1 MKKLLMAAVF
11 ALALCAAGGP
21 SAVLAQSAKEKK
33 GGVKS
38 EESLF
43 LDMHKI
49 GLGSLS
55 EIEEKKKFIETIR
68 LEKEKIQ
75 ARMLNNVY
83 ENAFDY
89 YRQGNYEDARG
100 LAMKILSIDPS
111 NEDAGMLLEAS
122 DQLKGALK
130 PSMSEKLMI
139 EDRFKSALSLY
150 NDGRILDAHK
160 KMEEVVKLSPNN
172 IKAKYWLTKMKDDL
186 KDYYF
191 QKGEEAYGKRDLKG
205 ALDNFYNALLIKPK
219 EARIIEY
226 ITKVED
232 ELRQE
237 TANEKLKSALE
248 SYAQGRLNDA
258 YLGLRGVLEIQPG
271 DSKANKLLSE
281 VKAEIEQKYIERGK
295 RAYGERRYTEAITEW
310 NGAKTYTANLAYLD
324 KLISRAKEQMRYES
338 DERKK
343 RAADAEKKTK
353 EEEERRKK
361 EEADAAEA
369 AKKAKL
375 SGATVTEGPLGG
387 KTQVI
392 SEENRESAR
401 QHYLEGLKYFQNSNY
416 EKARDEWSI
425 AKQLDPENSDAP
437 AGLKRIEQILAGGQ

>member
-1 MKKLLMAAVF
+1 MKNLILASLF
-11 ALALCAAGGP
+11 TLALPAASLGAENRP
-21 SAVLAQSAKEKK
+21 KPKVR
-33 GGVKS
+33 S

-55 EIEEKKKFIETIR
+55 ELEEKKKFIETIR

-75 ARMLNNVY
+75 AKMLSNVY

-89 YRQGNYEDARG
+89 YRQGNYEEARG
-100 LAMKILSIDPS
+100 LALKILSIDPS

-122 DQLKGALK
+122 DQLKGALR
-130 PSMSEKLMI
+130 PSMSEKVML

-150 NDGRILDAHK
+150 NDGRVLDAHK

-172 IKAKYWLTKMKDDL
+172 IKAKYWLAKMKEDL

-191 QKGEEAYGKRDLKG
+191 HKGEESYAKRDLKG
-205 ALDNFYNALLIKPK
+205 ALDNFYNALLIRPK
-219 EARIIEY
+219 DTGILEY

-237 TANEKLKSALE
+237 TANEKLKAALE

-295 RAYGERRYTEAITEW
+295 RSYGERRYTEAIAEW
-310 NGAKTYTANLAYLD
+310 NGAKPYTANLAYLD
-324 KLISRAKEQMRYES
+324 KLISRAKEQMRVES
-338 DERKK
+338 DERKRRSEESARK
-343 RAADAEKKTK
+343 AK
-353 EEEERRKK
+353 EEEERRQK
-361 EEADAAEA
+361 EEAEAAEL
-369 AKKAKL
+369 AKKAKQTGTGL
-375 SGATVTEGPLGG
+375 GEGPIGG
-387 KTQVI
+387 KTNVV
-392 SEENRESAR
+392 SEENRLAAQS
-401 QHYLEGLKYFQNSNY
+401 HYIEGLKYFQNSNY
-416 EKARDEWSI
+416 EKARDEWTI
-425 AKQLDPENSDAP
+425 VRQLDPGNTDAD